1 MASLRKIFEILHHL
15 FCIFEFFLFSSL
27 SILPNGSPAPKG
39 CAFATVGS
47 QCLVYIQLKGL
58 VDAEKEIRRLEETL
72 GKKTAQRDKLIEN
85 TKTEGYEEKVRERF
99 HSSKQLCCTETTAV
113 LKLPIAQLSAS

>member
-1 MASLRKIFEILHHL
+1 MLLQS
-15 FCIFEFFLFSSL
+15 FLFSSL
-27 SILPNGSPAPKG
+27 SILPNDSPAPKG

-113 LKLPIAQLSAS
+113 